1 MMRGTV
7 RGICY
12 LLIGILI
19 ICGDIIAIVMMLS
32 TTHVSLNFILQGLL
46 IAISILE
53 IMIGIMAINF
63 GINRLRPRVFISQ

>member
-1 MMRGTV
+1 MRGTV